1 LESQG
6 ITQESSTSTDP
17 TSVAPSSP
25 VQTANG
31 IAISK
36 RVLGGSKPTYRGGRG
51 GAGNYTDFEA
61 EEKAKKEEEE
71 RLRIEMESRIE
82 RDVEAGLVR
91 PPKAYG
97 GIGGVWE
104 MGDMK

>member
-6 ITQESSTSTDP
+6 ITQEYSTDIDP
-17 TSVAPSSP
+17 TSVTISSP
-25 VQTANG
+25 VRTTNC
-31 IAISK
+31 IAVSK

-61 EEKAKKEEEE
+61 EERARKEEEE
-71 RLRIEMESRIE
+71 RLRIEIESRIE
-82 RDVEAGLVR
+82 RDVEAGLAR